1 MGSSIFVN
9 WGVSKLAEISW
20 IKLST
25 SLPDN
30 KKIKRIR
37 KLPDGDRVILFW
49 VFLLA
54 RAGES
59 NQKGGLFLTDTLP
72 YSDED
77 LAADFDFTVEFVK
90 FAILTLEKYSM
101 VTTYEDVIFI
111 KNWEEYQAIDG
122 MEKVKE
128 QNRIR
133 QAKYREKQKQLSLSN
148 VTSNVTR
155 NADVTLSNGTD
166 IDKEIDIDKDNKE
179 ESKKPPCK
187 YSDEHLR
194 LAEKL
199 KNNLINDFPS
209 EMKRVNIEKWA
220 DTFRLIEERD
230 QQTIAAIDY
239 VLDWLPTNSFWFG
252 NIRSASKLRTQFEKL
267 KFEIKNEKERG
278 QQRATYQRQN
288 VRTEK
293 LPDWAKEPNN
303 QQEEKLSPEKQ
314 AEFEKQ
320 MQELLGGE

>member
-1 MGSSIFVN
+1 M
-9 WGVSKLAEISW
+9 AEISW
-20 IKLST
+20 IKLKT
-25 SLPDN
+25 TMFDDE
-30 KKIKRIR
+30 KIKLIQSM
-37 KLPDGDRVILFW
+37 P
-49 VFLLA
+49 
-54 RAGES
+54 E
-59 NQKGGLFLTDTLP
+59 
-72 YSDED
+72 
-77 LAADFDFTVEFVK
+77 AD
-90 FAILTLEKYSM
+90 AILVIWIRLLVLAGKTNDEGLIYIQRNMPYTEEMLATLFSKPVNVVRLALM
-101 VTTYEDVIFI
+101 TLQQFNMIDLNEDGLIAI
-111 KNWEEYQAIDG
+111 ENWDKHQNIEG
-122 MEKVKE
+122 MEKVRLKNAE
-128 QNRIR
+128 RVRKHRERKKQ
-133 QAKYREKQKQLSLSN
+133 QALEDKNSGN
-148 VTSNVTR
+148 VTCNVT
-155 NADVTLSNGTD
+155 VTDCNGTDKD
-166 IDKEIDIDKDNKE
+166 IDKEIDIDKDKKNR
-179 ESKKPPCK
+179 SKTSCK

-230 QQTIAAIDY
+230 QQTIAEIDY

>member
-1 MGSSIFVN
+1 M
-9 WGVSKLAEISW
+9 AEISW
-20 IKLST
+20 IKLKT
-25 SLPDN
+25 TMFDDE
-30 KKIKRIR
+30 KIKLIQSM
-37 KLPDGDRVILFW
+37 P
-49 VFLLA
+49 
-54 RAGES
+54 E
-59 NQKGGLFLTDTLP
+59 
-72 YSDED
+72 
-77 LAADFDFTVEFVK
+77 AD
-90 FAILTLEKYSM
+90 AILVIWIRLLVLAGKTNDEGLIYIQRNMPYTEEMLATLFSKPVNVVRLALM
-101 VTTYEDVIFI
+101 TLQQFNMIDLNEDGLIAI
-111 KNWEEYQAIDG
+111 ENWDKHQNIEG
-122 MEKVKE
+122 MEKVRLKNAE
-128 QNRIR
+128 RVRKHRERKKQ
-133 QAKYREKQKQLSLSN
+133 QALEDKNSGN
-148 VTSNVTR
+148 VTCNVT
-155 NADVTLSNGTD
+155 VTDCNGTDKD
-166 IDKEIDIDKDNKE
+166 IDKEIDIDKDKKNR
-179 ESKKPPCK
+179 SKTSCK

-209 EMKRVNIEKWA
+209 EMKRENIEKWA

>member
-1 MGSSIFVN
+1 M
-9 WGVSKLAEISW
+9 AEISW
-20 IKLST
+20 IKLKT
-25 SLPDN
+25 TMFDDE
-30 KKIKRIR
+30 KIKLIQSM
-37 KLPDGDRVILFW
+37 P
-49 VFLLA
+49 
-54 RAGES
+54 E
-59 NQKGGLFLTDTLP
+59 
-72 YSDED
+72 
-77 LAADFDFTVEFVK
+77 AD
-90 FAILTLEKYSM
+90 AILVIWIRLLVLAGKTNDEGLIYIQRNMPYTEEMLATLFSKPVNVVRLALRTLQQFNM
-101 VTTYEDVIFI
+101 IDLNEDGLIAI
-111 KNWEEYQAIDG
+111 ENWDKHQNIEG
-122 MEKVKE
+122 MEKVRLKNAE
-128 QNRIR
+128 RVRKHRERKKQ
-133 QAKYREKQKQLSLSN
+133 QALEDKNSGN
-148 VTSNVTR
+148 VTCNVT
-155 NADVTLSNGTD
+155 VTDCNGTDKD
-166 IDKEIDIDKDNKE
+166 IDKEIDIDKDKKNR
-179 ESKKPPCK
+179 SKTSCK